1 MASAAPGGG
10 RRPPTLTREAQRE
23 LLDAARDGNARALD
37 RLVTILARPVYQFGR
52 TFCRNPEDAEDVMQ
66 EVLSA
71 AVRNVGTAAVRS
83 SLTTWAYAVAR
94 NACSRMRRRR
104 VGQPTEFESLDEMKD
119 GQSIEL
125 VDGRSN
131 PALDAENLE
140 IREALRLAL
149 VALPPSLREAVL
161 LRDLDQLAAA
171 EAAKVLG
178 INERA
183 LKSRLHRGRAALKLA
198 LGARFRPAPAT
209 RGKGEPCPETLRI
222 MSLCGQ
228 VGRQRVPATVRKA
241 VRRAL
246 IEQL

>member
-1 MASAAPGGG
+1 M
-10 RRPPTLTREAQRE
+10 
-23 LLDAARDGNARALD
+23 
-37 RLVTILARPVYQFGR
+37 TILARPVYQFGR

-71 AVRNVGTAAVRS
+71 AVRNVRTAAVRS

-104 VGQPTEFESLDEMKD
+104 IGQPIQFESLDGMKE

-125 VDGRSN
+125 PDNRSD
-131 PALDAENLE
+131 PARDAEGLE

-161 LRDLDQLAAA
+161 LRDLEQLPAA
-171 EAAKVLG
+171 EAARVLG

-209 RGKGEPCPETLRI
+209 RGKAEPCPETLRI

-228 VGRQRVPATVRKA
+228 VGRQRVPATVKKA